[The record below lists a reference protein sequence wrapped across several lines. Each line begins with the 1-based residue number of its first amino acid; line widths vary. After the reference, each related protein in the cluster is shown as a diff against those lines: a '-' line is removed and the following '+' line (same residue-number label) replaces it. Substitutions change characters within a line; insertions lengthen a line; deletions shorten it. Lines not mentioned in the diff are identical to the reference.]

1 MCRYAQELALPEDMS
16 GEVLRAHADPLR
28 AMIKNQV
35 KGDGGGVGNDLV
47 YSLEKL
53 VDRMIG

>member
-1 MCRYAQELALPEDMS
+1 MS

-28 AMIKNQV
+28 AVIKNQV